1 MDIFTGSLMGFKQIH
16 RGCGQRGN
24 DEADH
29 IYAYTDVDAIAD
41 GVLVDIKSFRLSLN
55 GLSVNRIT
63 RNLYD
68 ELMKYAQHKDN
79 ALKEILKV
87 KLEHAIVP
95 KGSHNDGYFYS
106 LPSNIWAIRNELS
119 GYTLMFPEDY

>member
-1 MDIFTGSLMGFKQIH
+1 MGFKQLNK
-16 RGCGQRGN
+16 GCNQRKN
-24 DEADH
+24 DEDGLFTEADL
-29 IYAYTDVDAIAD
+29 IYAYTDADAIAD

-68 ELMKYAQHKDN
+68 ELMKYALHRDN
-79 ALKEILKV
+79 ALNGMLKA
-87 KLEHAIVP
+87 KIEHASVP
-95 KGSHNDGYFYS
+95 EGSHNDGYFYS
-106 LPSNIWAIRNELS
+106 LPSNIWAIRNEID